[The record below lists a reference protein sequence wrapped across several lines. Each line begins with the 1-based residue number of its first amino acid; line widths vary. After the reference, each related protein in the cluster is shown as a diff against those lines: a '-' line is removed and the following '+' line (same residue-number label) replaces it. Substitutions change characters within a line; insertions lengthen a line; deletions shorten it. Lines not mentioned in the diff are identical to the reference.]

1 MIFIFGITPS
11 KMRASIQPA
20 CPSIYLGQEFVMQ
33 ITIAEAPTEMK
44 WISAQIA
51 GKVRAT
57 KKETESA
64 LLKLVAQS
72 LGGPQQ
78 APFFGHVMSG
88 SRMIDSDIKTPKTY
102 CLTVKADG
110 IPPSYEGEGVSI
122 SYELRI
128 VSQIGQQISQ
138 PTVIPIRFISPY
150 KSHCVLEKTQ
160 DTATFDI
167 KSVEAQTIPSPI
179 ALVSPFPAEE
189 ERPIEFFSIKQED
202 SVVASLRV
210 KLSAYAG
217 NEFSGVIDMKNA
229 NSGVESVT
237 IKVLRT
243 ETFPDGVE
251 ETASVASTEIKLK
264 GIIMRRFSLHI
275 PFSSPAEFSTDLFE
289 CKYSALFQF
298 MSKDSSWK
306 WSAPLQVLPPQLSL
320 SMPRQIIQ

>member
-1 MIFIFGITPS
+1 
-11 KMRASIQPA
+11 MRASIQPS

-33 ITIAEAPTEMK
+33 ITIAEVPSEMR

-57 KKETESA
+57 QKETESA

-72 LGGPQQ
+72 LGGHQQ
-78 APFFGHVMSG
+78 APYFGHVMSG
-88 SRMIDSDIKTPKTY
+88 SRMIDSDIKIPKTY

-110 IPPSYEGEGVSI
+110 IPPSYEGKGVSI

-138 PTVIPIRFISPY
+138 PTIIPIRFISPY
-150 KSHCVLEKTQ
+150 RSHSVLEKTQ
-160 DTATFDI
+160 NTATFSI
-167 KSVEAQTIPSPI
+167 TSVEAQTVPSPV
-179 ALVSPFPAEE
+179 ALVSPFPPEE

-202 SVVASLRV
+202 LLVASLRL
-210 KLSAYAG
+210 KLSAFAG
-217 NEFSGVIDMKNA
+217 NEFSGVIDMRDTDL
-229 NSGVESVT
+229 GVESATVKVT
-237 IKVLRT
+237 RT
-243 ETFPDGVE
+243 ESFPDDVI
-251 ETASVASTEIKLK
+251 ETSTVDSKEIKLK

-289 CKYSALFQF
+289 CKYNAVFHF
-298 MSKDSSWK
+298 MSSESSWT
-306 WSAPLQVLPPQLSL
+306 WAAPLQVLPPQLSL